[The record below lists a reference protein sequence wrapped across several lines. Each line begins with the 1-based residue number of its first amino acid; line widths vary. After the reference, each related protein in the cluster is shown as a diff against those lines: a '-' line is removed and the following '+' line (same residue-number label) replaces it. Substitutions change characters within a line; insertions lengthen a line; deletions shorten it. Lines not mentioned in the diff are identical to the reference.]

1 MKPLGAKKNRP
12 GLLTELTLLPALIM
26 GSLVATPANTASAV
40 AEVASTPVYQER
52 SEGYDCFRIP
62 AVVRAGNGD
71 LLAFAEGRNGGA
83 KFCADAGDIDLV
95 YKRSTDGGKSWGPLK
110 VVIEGFGD
118 TKGNPVPIAVPGT
131 GRIVLLSTYECVKAP
146 DCGRKPRVSISDDN
160 GHNWSVPREITQEL
174 GFSAPPPWLA
184 TGPSH
189 GIVLARGEHE
199 GRLVAGLN
207 YSIGSAHSGALIYS
221 DDQGATWK
229 RGAVDTPA
237 AGLKPQ
243 EISPIELA
251 DGRVYAAARN
261 DWNSSGDR
269 CANQGKDNRAFA
281 ISFDGGG
288 SFSKKFAFEPDL
300 ITPPVQGSTQ
310 RLRATDD
317 GSLYNRVLFAA
328 PSTCDRRKELR
339 VRSSYDEGANW
350 QTPGVL
356 VWGQD
361 AAYSDMVQLDGRN
374 TGLLFEAGPEMNAN
388 ASIRWAVLSEASLGL
403 PDGSTAGLPV
413 TPDAAGANHAYL
425 RGGPAFGTGRLG
437 KALTLDGK
445 DDYVQLPFAEA
456 LATGGGDFT
465 WSGWFNYGAS
475 TASQSLLW
483 AYNQGEGFSQV
494 WLRAEP
500 GSNRLRAH
508 LENGPTGSIT
518 VDAPGALND
527 QKWHHF
533 ALTRSGG
540 TASLYVDGK
549 LAGSASGL
557 TGSVSPGRPF
567 AIHLGQRLDGQYRL
581 QGSLDEIRLY
591 GRSLTAAEISAL
603 ATGSGPDSGLR
614 LRLPLDAT
622 R

>member
-1 MKPLGAKKNRP
+1 MVVKKGRSA
-12 GLLTELTLLPALIM
+12 LLTELTLLPALIM
-26 GSLVATPANTASAV
+26 GSLVATPASTASAD

-83 KFCADAGDIDLV
+83 EFCADAGDIDLV
-95 YKRSTDGGKSWGPLK
+95 SKRSSDGGKSWGPLK

-118 TKGNPVPIAVPGT
+118 TKGNPVPIVVPGT
-131 GRIVLLSTYECVKAP
+131 SRIVLLSTYECVKAP
-146 DCGRKPRVSISDDN
+146 ACGRKPRVSISDDH
-160 GHNWSVPREITQEL
+160 GVSWSAPREITREL
-174 GFSAPPPWLA
+174 GFSSPPPWLA

-189 GIVLARGEHE
+189 GIVLTRGEHE

-221 DDQGATWK
+221 DDQGATWR

-237 AGLKPQ
+237 AGLTPQ
-243 EISPIELA
+243 EISPVELA

-261 DWNSSGDR
+261 DWNSSGKK
-269 CANQGKDNRAFA
+269 CVNQGRDNRAFA
-281 ISFDGGG
+281 ISSDGGET
-288 SFSKKFAFEPDL
+288 FSKKFAFVPDL
-300 ITPPVQGSTQ
+300 VTPTVQGSTV
-310 RLRATDD
+310 RLRAAGH
-317 GSLYNRVLFAA
+317 GSLYNRVLFTA

-339 VRSSYDEGANW
+339 IRSSYDEGVSW
-350 QTPGVL
+350 QSPGVL

-361 AAYSDMVQLDGRN
+361 AAYSDLVPLSA
-374 TGLLFEAGPEMNAN
+374 TSVGLLFEAGPEFHAN
-388 ASIRWAVLSEASLGL
+388 ASIRWAALAESTLGL
-403 PDGSTAGLPV
+403 PDGNTAGLPV
-413 TPDAAGANHAYL
+413 TPDSAGAHHAYL
-425 RGGPAFGTGRLG
+425 RGGATLGTGRLG
-437 KALTLDGK
+437 KALALDGK
-445 DDYVQLPFAEA
+445 DDYLQLPFSEA

-465 WSGWFNYGAS
+465 WAGWFNYGAS

-483 AYNQGEGFSQV
+483 AYNLGEDFSQV

-500 GSNRLRAH
+500 GNGRIRAH
-508 LENGPTGSIT
+508 LENGPTGHVT
-518 VDAPGALND
+518 VDAPAALND
-527 QKWHHF
+527 KKWHHF

-540 TASLYVDGK
+540 TASLYLDGK
-549 LAGSASGL
+549 LAASASGL

-567 AIHLGQRLDGQYRL
+567 AIHLGQRLDGQFRL

-591 GRSLTAAEISAL
+591 GRALTIAEIAAL
-603 ATGSGPDSGLR
+603 ATGSGTAAGLR
-614 LRLPLDAT
+614 LHLPLEVT